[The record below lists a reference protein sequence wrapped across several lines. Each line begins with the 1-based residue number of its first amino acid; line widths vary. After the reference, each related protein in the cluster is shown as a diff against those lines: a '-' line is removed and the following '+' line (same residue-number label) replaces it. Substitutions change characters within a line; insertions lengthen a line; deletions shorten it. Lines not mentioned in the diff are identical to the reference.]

1 MILLRS
7 LLREISF
14 GGVTPYVT
22 QFVWKP
28 IGGPGWLE
36 TQFAADGQDI
46 TFAFTRLHRND
57 WGFAIITRDTRNP
70 ATDAWTVSH
79 KHSAATGQ
87 VNYIRLMRTAAAAIR
102 DFATQWAPEA
112 IDVTGSDTTSDA
124 KDLQKTRI
132 YQAFLNDN
140 ATELAAIGY
149 VVKKYMGKL
158 WIVRT
163 STADTTGIQDTP

>member
-1 MILLRS
+1 MIHLRDLLA
-7 LLREISF
+7 EITF
-14 GGVTPYVT
+14 GSVTPYVT
-22 QFVWKP
+22 QFTWKR
-28 IGGPGWLE
+28 IGGNDWLE
-36 TQFAADGQDI
+36 SQFAADGQDI

-70 ATDAWTVSH
+70 GTDTWTVSH

-87 VNYIRLMRTAAAAIR
+87 VNYIRLMRTAAEAIR

-132 YQAFLNDN
+132 YRELITAN
-140 ATELAAIGY
+140 ASELQSIGY
-149 VVKKYMGKL
+149 VLKSYMGKL
-158 WIVRT
+158 WLVRT
-163 STADTTGIQDTP
+163 NTADATGIKND

>member
-1 MILLRS
+1 MILLRD
-7 LLREISF
+7 LLREITF

-22 QFVWKP
+22 QFTWKR
-28 IGGPGWLE
+28 IGGNDWLE
-36 TQFAADGQDI
+36 SQFAADGQDI

-70 ATDAWTVSH
+70 DLGNWTVSH

-87 VNYIRLMRTAAAAIR
+87 VNYIRLMRTAAEAIR

-112 IDVTGSDTTSDA
+112 IDVTGSDTSSDA

-132 YQAFLNDN
+132 YRTLLDAN
-140 ATELAAIGY
+140 ASELASIGY
-149 VVKKYMGKL
+149 VLKSYMGKL
-158 WIVRT
+158 WLVRK
-163 STADTTGIQDTP
+163 STADATGIEND